1 MNVFE
6 NVGLPTL
13 PVPTRRGDRP
23 KQTAPAVIDPGT
35 VLFQQQAGPLNGPQG
50 YGVVNGAPYG
60 QNLQTE
66 LGALQDRYRLQPGV
80 YARLRAATKAALGR

>member
-1 MNVFE
+1 MNLFQ
-6 NVGLPTL
+6 NPGLPTV

-23 KQTAPAVIDPGT
+23 KQPVPPVIDPAT
-35 VLFQQQAGPLNGPQG
+35 VLFQQQAGPLNGPAG

-60 QNLQTE
+60 QNLQAE

-80 YARLRAATKAALGR
+80 YARLRAATKKALGR